1 MSDVIGTLLRDFGF
15 GTTHRFV
22 MSDSLRDPAALYS
35 LDSCALSG
43 LHSQPLLTQ
52 EGNTLELRSSWEAK
66 KDRQYCRSFGNRYL
80 RKLTVPGL
88 RDRHRRRGPLELQA
102 LAA

>member
-35 LDSCALSG
+35 FDS
-43 LHSQPLLTQ
+43 
-52 EGNTLELRSSWEAK
+52 
-66 KDRQYCRSFGNRYL
+66 
-80 RKLTVPGL
+80 
-88 RDRHRRRGPLELQA
+88 
-102 LAA
+102 